1 MMLICFGT
9 RPEYVK
15 IKPVLEAIRGHI
27 DYKLLF
33 TGQHVDLL
41 SNINEEVTKLAIVNG
56 SNRLDSIVE
65 SLMNTDPDI
74 FDGVSSVLVQGDT
87 TSVFAIAL
95 GAFHRRIKI
104 IHLEA
109 GLRSYNIDHPYPEE
123 FNRRAVSIMADL
135 HLCPTEESAQ
145 NLRSEKVDGK
155 IFVVGNTVL
164 DHLTEVETS
173 YQNKVTVTLHR
184 RENHPIMN
192 TWFLALEDLA
202 NEFPQY
208 EFVLPIHPNPNVQRH
223 RDLLEK
229 VKVIDPLP
237 HNEFIDLLANSKLVI
252 TDSGGLQEESS
263 FLRKKCIVCREYTER
278 IEGMGTFSVTST
290 PLDLRDNFISLIDDH
305 IPEGECPY
313 GDGHSGAKIR
323 NVLLSEGF

>member
-1 MMLICFGT
+1 MILICFGT
-9 RPEYVK
+9 RPEYIK

-27 DYKLLF
+27 NYKLLF

-41 SNINEEVTKLAIVNG
+41 SIINEEVTKLAIVNG

-65 SLMNTDPDI
+65 SLMNTNPDI

-95 GAFHRRIKI
+95 GALHRRIKI

-192 TWFLALEDLA
+192 TWFLALEHLA
-202 NEFPQY
+202 NEFSQY
-208 EFVLPIHPNPNVQRH
+208 EFILPIHPNPNVQRH

-229 VKVIDPLP
+229 VKVVDPLP
-237 HNEFIDLLANSKLVI
+237 HNEFIDLLANSRLVI

-290 PLDLRDNFISLIDDH
+290 PLTLRDNFISLINDH